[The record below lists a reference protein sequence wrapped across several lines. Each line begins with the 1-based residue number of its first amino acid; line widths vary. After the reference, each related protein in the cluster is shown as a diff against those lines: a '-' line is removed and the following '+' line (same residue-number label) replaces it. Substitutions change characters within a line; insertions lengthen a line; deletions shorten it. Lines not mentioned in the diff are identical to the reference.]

1 MNLEDLL
8 KREHEPHH
16 EALAVLD
23 TKGKR
28 IATMSVSIKSFV
40 ALRFAKQ
47 RLGGGGER
55 LGMRLAVNQLSLD
68 STTRT
73 RLGDLLARRSLK
85 VAIDLPGGVSS
96 SSLATPALKWPTD
109 PALKSSKGGAGAAGA
124 AEPLAEPQLDF
135 RYEAHVDV
143 APGAASHMAL
153 LSALRTAESLGS
165 SDEPDV
171 NAEVIFTLIAV
182 GSARGERD
190 RELGSGVVSL
200 LKLLATES
208 DLISHNLP
216 LEDESTGQPLG
227 TLTISVHAHELLSLV
242 QRSMQRTTSALAP
255 PSLRSLVEMHV
266 AKLRGVPPPLLS
278 GASSRLEPDAKQ
290 EEALLTAAAAA
301 AEGVAAMKLK
311 QVLPKLDELVI
322 KPLPALLKAQARKAD
337 ESAHEHAARA
347 RKAVEGLTHG
357 LSALSHGALA
367 SKSDFSHEHWPPQR
381 IEKLYHGMALLSA
394 RAEASDQIA
403 RAAQHQLALQAALE
417 SAGAR
422 LSLSRYRCMQVL
434 TTMPPPPPH
443 RCAPLAQS
451 VPPAPPGCQGG
462 RGPIRG
468 GERRRWRGRWRLTRH
483 RTQARARRSARG
495 VCAQGGGEPI

>member
-28 IATMSVSIKSFV
+28 IATMSVSVKSLV

-182 GSARGERD
+182 CTARGEGD
-190 RELGSGVVSL
+190 LELGWGVVSL
-200 LKLLATES
+200 IKLLATES

-301 AEGVAAMKLK
+301 AECVASMTLK

-322 KPLPALLKAQARKAD
+322 KPLPALLKAHARKAD

-422 LSLSRYRCMQVL
+422 LSLSRYRCMRVL
-434 TTMPPPPPH
+434 TTTPPPPPH